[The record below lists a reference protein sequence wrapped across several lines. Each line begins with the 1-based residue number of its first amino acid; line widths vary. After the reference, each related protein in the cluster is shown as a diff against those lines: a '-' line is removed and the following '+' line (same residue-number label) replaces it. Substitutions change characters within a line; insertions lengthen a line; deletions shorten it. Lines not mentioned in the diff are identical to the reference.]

1 MSRDESTRPAA
12 EGRFADLGRVHL
24 LGIGGVGVSGVARI
38 LQEQGVAVSGSDAKD
53 LPVMR
58 ELAAGGARITVGYDA
73 AHLGEDVTTVIASSI
88 AGPGNPEHDAA
99 VARGLRVLHR
109 SEGLALAMRGHRVLA
124 VAGTHGKTTTSSM
137 AAMAFSDAGW
147 DPTFAVGAAV
157 AGLGTNARAGRGEWF
172 IAEADESDGT
182 LVNYPS
188 TIGIVTTVEA
198 DHLDHYG
205 TEEAVHQVFRDF
217 AGGLPAAAQGGV
229 LVTCLDDAGAA
240 DLAAWARDHAAADVV
255 TYGTAPRDGVTPD
268 LLVTDLAVEPGE
280 TGVGQRATFR
290 MADGPERTLHLQ
302 VPGRHNALNA
312 AAVVLAAVRAGMAF
326 EAAVRGVEA
335 FRGTARR
342 FEFRGAAR
350 GVRVFDDYAHH
361 PTEVTAAVSAGRAV
375 AGDARVHV
383 LFQPHLFSR
392 TRDFAAEF
400 AAALSGADAVRVLP
414 VYAAR
419 EEPMPGVDSSL
430 IASRLTTGAA
440 EDRVVAEDRAEAV
453 RSLAAGA
460 TAGDVVLTMGAG
472 DVTTLG
478 PDLLAELGRDA
489 APGVAHP

>member
-1 MSRDESTRPAA
+1 M
-12 EGRFADLGRVHL
+12 
-24 LGIGGVGVSGVARI
+24 
-38 LQEQGVAVSGSDAKD
+38 
-53 LPVMR
+53 
-58 ELAAGGARITVGYDA
+58 
-73 AHLGEDVTTVIASSI
+73 IASSI

-229 LVTCLDDAGAA
+229 LVACLDDAGAA
-240 DLAAWARDHAAADVV
+240 ELAAWARDNAAADVV
-255 TYGTAPRDGVTPD
+255 TYGTAPRDGVVPD

-361 PTEVTAAVSAGRAV
+361 PTEVAAAVSAGRAV

-400 AAALSGADAVRVLP
+400 AAALSGADVVRVLP

-472 DVTTLG
+472 DVTALG

>member
-12 EGRFADLGRVHL
+12 EGRFDELGRVHL

-38 LQEQGVAVSGSDAKD
+38 LQDQGVAVSGSDAKD

-58 ELAAGGARITVGYDA
+58 ELAAAGARITVGYDA

-137 AAMAFSDAGW
+137 AAMAFASAGW

-157 AGLGTNARAGRGEWF
+157 AGLGTNARAGQGEWF

-182 LVNYPS
+182 LVNYPT
-188 TIGIVTTVEA
+188 TIAVVTTVEA

-217 AGGLPAAAQGGV
+217 AAGLPDAASGGV
-229 LVTCLDDAGAA
+229 LVACLDDDGAA
-240 DLAAWARDHAAADVV
+240 GLAAWAREHAAARVL
-255 TYGTAPRDGVTPD
+255 TYGTGPRDGVAPD
-268 LLVTDLAVEPGE
+268 LLVADLAVEPGE
-280 TGVGQRATFR
+280 SGVGQRATLR
-290 MADGPERTLHLQ
+290 LASGPEATLHLQ

-312 AAVVLAAVRAGMAF
+312 AAVALAAVQAGMGF
-326 EAAVRGVEA
+326 EDAVRGLEA

-342 FEFRGAAR
+342 FEFRGAGR
-350 GVRVFDDYAHH
+350 GVKVFDDYAHH

-375 AGDARVHV
+375 AGDGRVHV

-392 TRDFAAEF
+392 TREFAAEF
-400 AAALSGADAVRVLP
+400 AAALSAADVVRVLP

-419 EEPMPGVDSSL
+419 EEPMEGVDSSL
-430 IASRLTTGAA
+430 IAGRLTTAA
-440 EDRVVAEDRAEAV
+440 DADRAVAEDRAAAV
-453 RSLAAGA
+453 RELAAGA
-460 TAGDVVLTMGAG
+460 ESGDVILTMGAG
-472 DVTTLG
+472 DVTALGADLVAALG
-478 PDLLAELGRDA
+478 PDT
-489 APGVAHP
+489 APGAAGR

>member
-1 MSRDESTRPAA
+1 MSRDESTSPAA
-12 EGRFADLGRVHL
+12 VGRFADLGRVHL

-38 LQEQGVAVSGSDAKD
+38 LQDQGVAVSGSDAKD

-73 AHLGEDVTTVIASSI
+73 AHLGADVTTVIASSI

-137 AAMAFSDAGW
+137 AAMAFTTAGW

-157 AGLGTNARAGRGEWF
+157 AGLGANARAGGGDWF

-182 LVNYPS
+182 LVNYPT
-188 TIGIVTTVEA
+188 TIGVVTTVEA

-205 TEEAVHQVFRDF
+205 SEEAVHQVFRDF
-217 AGGLPAAAQGGV
+217 AAGLPAAAEGGV
-229 LVTCLDDAGAA
+229 LVACLDDDGAA
-240 DLAAWARDHAAADVV
+240 ALADWARENAAARVV
-255 TYGTAPRDGVTPD
+255 TYGTAARSGVEPD
-268 LLVTDLAVEPGE
+268 LLVRDLAVEAGE
-280 TGVGQRATFR
+280 SGVGQRAVFR
-290 MADGPERTLHLQ
+290 LASGREETLRLQ

-312 AAVVLAAVRAGMAF
+312 AAVALAAVEAGMPF
-326 EAAVRGVEA
+326 PEVLRGLEA

-350 GVRVFDDYAHH
+350 GVQVFDDYAHH
-361 PTEVTAAVSAGRAV
+361 PTEVAAAVSAGRAV
-375 AGDARVHV
+375 AGRGRVHV

-392 TRDFAAEF
+392 TREFAAEF
-400 AAALSGADAVRVLP
+400 AAALSSADAVRVLP

-419 EEPMPGVDSSL
+419 EEPMEGVDSTL
-430 IASRLTTGAA
+430 ITSRLTTAA
-440 EDRVVAEDRAEAV
+440 AADRTVAEDRSAAV
-453 RSLAAGA
+453 RELAAGA
-460 TAGDVVLTMGAG
+460 VAGDVILTMGAG
-472 DVTTLG
+472 DVTALG
-478 PDLLAELGRDA
+478 LDLVAALGADEA
-489 APGVAHP
+489 AGADGR